1 MTTYNNSRWGAIPP
15 YVIAIP
21 SYKRSMILLYK
32 TLNFLERNSIDPKL
46 IHIFIVEE
54 DLDDY
59 NQIPTYLYNDLIV
72 GVKGIVKQREFIDNY
87 FDEGT
92 CIVSLDDDIQD
103 IIYANEHE
111 EIPLDDFLN
120 NAFELCKKEGAYLWG
135 LYPVSN
141 PFYAKRY
148 KWYTTHLT
156 FICGAFYGYINRPKL
171 EDIKCALTS
180 NDDEMEDIERSI
192 AYWLYDKKVIRFNTI
207 CIKTKYFNNIGG
219 LGNLQQRKDTFE
231 LTAKLL
237 HAHYPSYTRVYIKK
251 NGVHNLR
258 LRDGSKQT
266 LSIKN
271 K

>member
-59 NQIPTYLYNDLIV
+59 KQIPKYLYNDLIV
-72 GVKGIVKQREFIDNY
+72 GVKGVVKQREFIDNY

-92 CIVSLDDDIQD
+92 CIVSMDDDIQD

-111 EIPLDDFLN
+111 EIPLDEFLN

-135 LYPVSN
+135 LYPVGN
-141 PFYAKRY
+141 PFYAKKNR
-148 KWYTTHLT
+148 WYSTHLT
-156 FICGAFYGYINRPKL
+156 FICGAFFGYINRPKL
-171 EDIKCALTS
+171 EDIKCVLTY
-180 NDDEMEDIERSI
+180 NDGNAEDFERSI
-192 AYWLYDKKVIRFNTI
+192 IYWLYDKKVIRFNTV
-207 CIKTKYFNNIGG
+207 CIKTVYFGKDGG
-219 LGNLQQRKDTFE
+219 GMGSIESRKASMEFY
-231 LTAKLL
+231 ARLL

-251 NGVHNLR
+251 SGVYNLR
-258 LRDGSKQT
+258 LNDHSGQT
-266 LSIKN
+266 LR
-271 K
+271 